1 MITKDNIRLLLPK
14 LGFKNSPNS
23 MYEVLERHYN
33 ETGATISIDFT
44 NEKFIYP
51 SDIQAD
57 RKTSQDFSK
66 PEFFV
71 VFECVCRLLEIGY
84 KPSQIV
90 LEPMTPGG
98 RQDSNFYC
106 DILVRNNDN
115 VPYMLIECKNAGD
128 DYEDEWKRVK
138 KDGGQLFR
146 YYNSY
151 RKAQY
156 LCLYCSDFVDGKLKR
171 DYQLIKMTDNEEQI
185 QDADVLSFA
194 KVSADNGSYEDFF
207 QVWAETYE
215 YDSMT
220 RGAFEDEVPTFG
232 ISNKRLNAKDDL
244 RPVDTEEIKKK
255 YNEFAVILRQHN
267 VGSHENAFDKLVN
280 LFLAKVVDET
290 NNPND
295 LHFYWK
301 GKSYDDDFSLQDRLQ
316 RLYRDGMYKFLREDV
331 TYIEDGEI
339 DKAFRWVQ
347 NDLDAT
353 KRQIKD
359 YFRQLKF
366 FSDNDF
372 SFISVHNKRL
382 FKQNAEIL
390 RKVVKMLQDIRLRV
404 VKEDES
410 QPNDSNQ
417 NQLLGDLFEG
427 FLNKGVKQNEGQFF
441 TPMPIV
447 RFIVSALPLEKIID
461 ESPTAPYAIDY
472 ACGAGHFLTEYDFR
486 IAEFAKKYHP
496 DIPLSDYYAHTI
508 GIEKEYRLSKVT
520 KVSAFMYGHDDTNV
534 IYADALTHIQEVKDG
549 TFSVLVANPPYAVS
563 GFLETLSEKERKS
576 YSLYNKDINLDKN
589 NAIETFFMERSAQLM
604 KAGGVAGIVLPVSVL
619 TKDGIYTR
627 AREIILKNF
636 DIISLTKFDKNTFG
650 KTNTSTITL
659 FLRRKETNTPEAE
672 HYHNRVECWF
682 GNWHEADEIYKDIEL
697 LDAYC
702 KHMEYDMEDYKQ
714 FLNGIIPERLENT
727 EVVQNYR
734 ESFFG
739 NQRNAMK
746 GVCREAKMIRTKFKA
761 KEKTATFKRL
771 SKTERDR
778 IINDAFYSF
787 VKEIEKDKVYYFILA
802 YNASCP
808 VVIVNMPSGTSE
820 GKKFL
825 GYEWSDTKGN
835 EGIKYLHVKKN
846 KQSGEEDEEDG
857 NAEDDDTMQ
866 QIRGINGIVTPLF
879 NPANLSDEQKINSII
894 RKNFL
899 GEDIEIP
906 DGLEDYITLG
916 NLVEM
921 MDFKSTAFKKELKTN
936 VSLKVEVQS
945 HFPIVKLKN
954 YCEKINPSKEEIR
967 DVAKETVVSF
977 VEMASLGFGK
987 IDVKEDK
994 TIAELSSGGYTYF
1007 KENDVLIAKI
1017 SPSMENGKCGLA
1029 TGLTNGLGLGST
1041 EFHVIRGK
1049 SKEQAKFI
1057 LEYLNR
1063 EYVRNIATS
1072 NETGASGHRRVPEY
1086 FYAQMP
1092 IPDVPQNVLESIER
1106 EFAGIDKV
1114 QEENTQTAKNGLD
1127 EMKSIIS
1134 SMIGDKK
1141 KISKVCDINTTTI
1154 NPTDNPN
1161 KEFLYIDIDAVKNG
1175 TGLISWTKKITG
1187 NEAPSRARRYAVAGS
1202 TIIST
1207 VRPNLRGFAFID
1219 KENTDAVYST
1229 GFAILKSKDQSVLA
1243 DKMIYYQFMF
1253 SDFMMRQMVDAMP
1266 QGSYPSINRGDIEN
1280 FEIIASIKNH
1290 DEVLRKLDV
1299 IEETVK
1305 SANEKLLE
1313 IPQLKQAIL
1322 DKYLK

>member
-1 MITKDNIRLLLPK
+1 MITTENLKLLLEK
-14 LGFKNSPNS
+14 LGFKDSSNSL
-23 MYEVLERHYN
+23 YEVLERHYD
-33 ETGATISIDFT
+33 EVGATISVDFA
-44 NEKFIYP
+44 NEKIIYP
-51 SDIQAD
+51 SNIQAD

-71 VFECVCRLLEIGY
+71 VLECVSRLLEIGY
-84 KPSQIV
+84 KPTQIV
-90 LEPMTPGG
+90 LEPKTPGG
-98 RQDSNFYC
+98 RQDSNYYC

-128 DYEDEWKRVK
+128 DYDDEWKKVK
-138 KDGGQLFR
+138 RDGGQLFR

-151 RKAQY
+151 RQAQY

-171 DYQLIKMTDNEEQI
+171 DYQLIKMTDNEEQVLEG
-185 QDADVLSFA
+185 DVQSYA
-194 KVSADNGSYEDFF
+194 KVSAENGSYEEFF

-232 ISNKRLNAKDDL
+232 ISNKRLNAKEDL

-290 NNPND
+290 NNPDD

-301 GKSYDDDFSLQDRLQ
+301 GKSYDDDFSLQDRLE
-316 RLYRDGMYKFLREDV
+316 RLYRDGMYKFLHEDV

-353 KRQIKD
+353 KRKIKE

-372 SFISVHNKRL
+372 SFISVHNERL

-410 QPNDSNQ
+410 HPDDSNQ

-447 RFIVSALPLEKIID
+447 RFIVSALPLEKIIE

-472 ACGAGHFLTEYDFR
+472 ACGAGHFLTEYNFR
-486 IAEFAKKYHP
+486 IAEFAKKYHAN
-496 DIPLSDYYAHTI
+496 IPLSEYYAHTV

-534 IYADALTHIQEVKDG
+534 IYADALTHIKEVKDG
-549 TFSVLVANPPYAVS
+549 TFSVLAANPPYAVS

-619 TKDGIYTR
+619 TKDGIYKH

-636 DIISLTKFDKNTFG
+636 DIISLTTFGKNTFG

-659 FLRRKETNTPEAE
+659 FLRRKETNTSEAE

-682 GNWHEADEIYKDIEL
+682 GNWHEADEVYKDIEL

-702 KHMEYDMEDYKQ
+702 AHMGYDMEDYKK
-714 FLNGIIPERLENT
+714 FLNGCIPDRMKGT
-727 EVVQNYR
+727 EVVQNYID
-734 ESFFG
+734 SFFG
-739 NQRNAMK
+739 NQRDAMK
-746 GVCREAKMIRTKFKA
+746 GVCKEAKQIRKKYKDKA
-761 KEKTATFKRL
+761 NSPTFQRL
-771 SKTERDR
+771 SIDNRAK
-778 IINDAFYSF
+778 ISNDAFYSF

-835 EGIKYLHVKKN
+835 EGIKYLHVKKH

-899 GEDIEIP
+899 GEEIEIP
-906 DGLEDYITLG
+906 DGLEDYVTLG

-921 MDFKSTAFKKELKTN
+921 LDFKSTAFKKELKTN

-967 DVAKETVVSF
+967 EVAKDTVVSF

-994 TIAELSSGGYTYF
+994 TIAELSGGGYTYF

-1017 SPSMENGKCGLA
+1017 SPSMENGKCGMA
-1029 TGLTNGLGLGST
+1029 TGLTNGLGMGST

-1063 EYVRNIATS
+1063 EYIRNIATS

-1092 IPDVPQNVLESIER
+1092 IPDVPQEILETIYKECQTIDEAQKVCEARMYEIMEEMEDLRNKVTGDSKRLKDIMSFATDRITYKDIAPESFISTDNMLQNCEGVRSYNGEPEVQSIIKYRKGDILLSNIRPYLKKLWLADRDGGCNPDVLVMRCNDDKIVDPSFVYYLLRSNNFFDYIMEDVKGLKMPRGKKEHIENYELR
-1106 EFAGIDKV
+1106 LPSLKEQQKLSKAFVDLDMELISLK
-1114 QEENTQTAKNGLD
+1114 EEIQTAPK
-1127 EMKSIIS
+1127 
-1134 SMIGDKK
+1134 
-1141 KISKVCDINTTTI
+1141 
-1154 NPTDNPN
+1154 
-1161 KEFLYIDIDAVKNG
+1161 
-1175 TGLISWTKKITG
+1175 
-1187 NEAPSRARRYAVAGS
+1187 
-1202 TIIST
+1202 
-1207 VRPNLRGFAFID
+1207 
-1219 KENTDAVYST
+1219 
-1229 GFAILKSKDQSVLA
+1229 Q
-1243 DKMIYYQFMF
+1243 
-1253 SDFMMRQMVDAMP
+1253 
-1266 QGSYPSINRGDIEN
+1266 
-1280 FEIIASIKNH
+1280 
-1290 DEVLRKLDV
+1290 
-1299 IEETVK
+1299 
-1305 SANEKLLE
+1305 
-1313 IPQLKQAIL
+1313 KQALL

>member
-1 MITKDNIRLLLPK
+1 MITKDNIRQLLSE

-33 ETGATISIDFT
+33 EAGATVSIDFA
-44 NEKFIYP
+44 NERFIYP

-84 KPSQIV
+84 KPTQIV

-98 RQDSNFYC
+98 REDSNFYC
-106 DILVRNNDN
+106 DILVRDNDN
-115 VPYMLIECKNAGD
+115 IPYLLIECKKAGNSYD
-128 DYEDEWKRVK
+128 DEWKKMKR
-138 KDGGQLFR
+138 DGGQPFR
-146 YYNSY
+146 YYNTY
-151 RKAQY
+151 RQAKY
-156 LCLYCSDFVDGKLKR
+156 LCLYSSDFIDGRLKR
-171 DYQLIKMTDNEEQI
+171 EYQLIKMTDNEEQV
-185 QDADVLSFA
+185 QDASIDSYA
-194 KVSADNGSYEDFF
+194 KVSARNGSFEDYFH
-207 QVWAETYE
+207 VWAETYGF
-215 YDSMT
+215 DSVQ
-220 RGAFEDEVPTFG
+220 RGVFEDSIPPFG
-232 ISNKRLNAKDDL
+232 ISDRKLTAENDLND
-244 RPVDTEEIKKK
+244 VDNEEIKKK
-255 YNEFAVILRQHN
+255 YNEFAVILRRHN

-316 RLYRDGMYKFLREDV
+316 RLYRDGMKKFLHEDV
-331 TYIEDGEI
+331 TYIEEGEI
-339 DKAFRWVQ
+339 NKAFRWVQ

-353 KRQIKD
+353 KRTIKD
-359 YFRQLKF
+359 FFRQLKF
-366 FSDNDF
+366 YSDNDY

-382 FKQNAEIL
+382 FEQNAEIV
-390 RKVVKMLQDIRLRV
+390 REVVEMLQNIRLRTS
-404 VKEDES
+404 EEH
-410 QPNDSNQ
+410 Q

-447 RFIVSALPLEKIID
+447 RFIVSSLPLEQIIKD
-461 ESPTAPYAIDY
+461 SSEAPYAIDY
-472 ACGAGHFLTEYDFR
+472 ACGAGHFLTEYNFR
-486 IAEFAKKYHP
+486 IKDFAEKYHK
-496 DIPLSDYYAHTI
+496 DIPLSEYYERTY

-520 KVSAFMYGHDDTNV
+520 KVSAFMYGHDDTTV
-534 IYADALTHIQEVKDG
+534 IYGDALNHIEKVKDNM
-549 TFSVLVANPPYAVS
+549 FSVLIANPPYAVS
-563 GFLETLSEKERKS
+563 GFLETLPEKERLR
-576 YSLYNKDINLDKN
+576 YTLYNKDINLDKN

-771 SKTERDR
+771 SKAERDR

-857 NAEDDDTMQ
+857 NAEDDDTIQ

-899 GEDIEIP
+899 GEEIEIP
-906 DGLEDYITLG
+906 DGFEDYMTLG

-921 MDFKSTAFKKELKTN
+921 LDFKSTAFKKELKTN

-945 HFPIVKLKN
+945 LFPIVKLKN

-994 TIAELSSGGYTYF
+994 TIAELSGGGYTYF

-1063 EYVRNIATS
+1063 DFIRNIATS

-1092 IPDVPQNVLESIER
+1092 IPDVPQEILETIYEECQTIDEAQKVCEARMYEIMEEMEDLRYNVTGASKRLKDIMSFVTDRISYNDIVPESFISTDNMLQNCEGVR
-1106 EFAGIDKV
+1106 SYNGEPEV
-1114 QEENTQTAKNGLD
+1114 Q
-1127 EMKSIIS
+1127 SIIKYRK
-1134 SMIGDKK
+1134 GDILLSNIRPYLKK
-1141 KISKVCDINTTTI
+1141 MWLADRDGGCNPDVLVLRCNDDKIVDST
-1154 NPTDNPN
+1154 
-1161 KEFLYIDIDAVKNG
+1161 FLYYLLQN
-1175 TGLISWTKKITG
+1175 
-1187 NEAPSRARRYAVAGS
+1187 
-1202 TIIST
+1202 
-1207 VRPNLRGFAFID
+1207 
-1219 KENTDAVYST
+1219 
-1229 GFAILKSKDQSVLA
+1229 
-1243 DKMIYYQFMF
+1243 
-1253 SDFMMRQMVDAMP
+1253 SDFFDYIMEDVKGLKMP
-1266 QGSYPSINRGDIEN
+1266 RGKKEHIEN
-1280 FEIIASIKNH
+1280 YE
-1290 DEVLRKLDV
+1290 LRLPSLEEQQKLSKAFADLDMELFSLKV
-1299 IEETVK
+1299 EKQTVPK
-1305 SANEKLLE
+1305 
-1313 IPQLKQAIL
+1313 QKQAIL

>member
-1 MITKDNIRLLLPK
+1 MQEKNYSNLDWMIHWSLPK
-14 LGFKNSPNS
+14 YAPRN
-23 MYEVLERHYN
+23 V
-33 ETGATISIDFT
+33 
-44 NEKFIYP
+44 
-51 SDIQAD
+51 
-57 RKTSQDFSK
+57 
-66 PEFFV
+66 
-71 VFECVCRLLEIGY
+71 
-84 KPSQIV
+84 QIV
-90 LEPMTPGG
+90 LINKINDAIGNGYKNIILEAGTGTGKSAIAATIASMYDDSYILTMTKQLQEQYLDDFGAILVEIKGRSNYKCNYKGTCDFCIKSEYNLAKCKDCDYLTALNLAKESENVLTNYDYFYYAGVANPSLNSRELLILDEAHNLERKMLALSSNDLNREYIAMKFGIDIFEPVMSRTKSVNYLKKEPDYWMDLCDELVEHCAENIREIEGEHKNDVQVTLDVFESDPD
-98 RQDSNFYC
+98 RFSNFNYVEKQQLEADAKLFNSIKSGLESKEFIIDMPEA
-106 DILVRNNDN
+106 DIIR
-115 VPYMLIECKNAGD
+115 
-128 DYEDEWKRVK
+128 
-138 KDGGQLFR
+138 
-146 YYNSY
+146 
-151 RKAQY
+151 
-156 LCLYCSDFVDGKLKR
+156 
-171 DYQLIKMTDNEEQI
+171 
-185 QDADVLSFA
+185 
-194 KVSADNGSYEDFF
+194 
-207 QVWAETYE
+207 
-215 YDSMT
+215 
-220 RGAFEDEVPTFG
+220 
-232 ISNKRLNAKDDL
+232 SNKMDIS
-244 RPVDTEEIKKK
+244 TEFKP
-255 YNEFAVILRQHN
+255 Y
-267 VGSHENAFDKLVN
+267 S
-280 LFLAKVVDET
+280 VVDET

-353 KRQIKD
+353 KRKIKE

-410 QPNDSNQ
+410 QPDDSNQ

-447 RFIVSALPLEKIID
+447 RFIVSALPLEKIIK
-461 ESPTAPYAIDY
+461 ESPIAPYAIDY

-486 IAEFAKKYHP
+486 IAEFAKKYHA
-496 DIPLSDYYAHTI
+496 DIPLSEYYAHTV

-534 IYADALTHIQEVKDG
+534 IYADALTHIKEVKDG

-627 AREIILKNF
+627 AREVILKNF

-672 HYHNRVECWF
+672 HYYNRVECWF
-682 GNWHEADEIYKDIEL
+682 GNWHEADEVYKDIEL
-697 LDAYC
+697 LNAYC
-702 KHMEYDMEDYKQ
+702 KHMGYDMEDYKQ
-714 FLNGIIPERLENT
+714 FLNGIIPDRLENT
-727 EVVQNYR
+727 EIVQNYHD
-734 ESFFG
+734 SFFG

-746 GVCREAKMIRTKFKA
+746 GVCREAKIIRTKYKA

-771 SKTERDR
+771 PEAERNR
-778 IINDAFYSF
+778 IANDAFYSF

-835 EGIKYLHVKKN
+835 EGIKYMHVKKS
-846 KQSGEEDEEDG
+846 KQHDEDEEEDG

-879 NPANLSDEQKINSII
+879 NPANLCDEQKINSLI

-899 GEDIEIP
+899 GEEIEIP
-906 DGLEDYITLG
+906 NELENDVTLG

-921 MDFKSTAFKKELKTN
+921 LDFKSTAFKKELKTN

-945 HFPIVKLKN
+945 HYPIVKLKD
-954 YCEKINPSKEEIR
+954 YCDKINPSKEEIR
-967 DVAKETVVSF
+967 DVAKDTVVSF

-994 TIAELSSGGYTYF
+994 TIAELSDGGYTYF

-1049 SKEQAKFI
+1049 TKEQAKFI

-1063 EYVRNIATS
+1063 EYIRNIAAS

-1086 FYAQMP
+1086 FYAQLP
-1092 IPDVPQNVLESIER
+1092 IPNIPQN
-1106 EFAGIDKV
+1106 
-1114 QEENTQTAKNGLD
+1114 
-1127 EMKSIIS
+1127 
-1134 SMIGDKK
+1134 
-1141 KISKVCDINTTTI
+1141 
-1154 NPTDNPN
+1154 
-1161 KEFLYIDIDAVKNG
+1161 
-1175 TGLISWTKKITG
+1175 
-1187 NEAPSRARRYAVAGS
+1187 
-1202 TIIST
+1202 
-1207 VRPNLRGFAFID
+1207 
-1219 KENTDAVYST
+1219 
-1229 GFAILKSKDQSVLA
+1229 IL
-1243 DKMIYYQFMF
+1243 
-1253 SDFMMRQMVDAMP
+1253 
-1266 QGSYPSINRGDIEN
+1266 
-1280 FEIIASIKNH
+1280 EIIAEECQTI
-1290 DEVLRKLDV
+1290 DESQKVCETRTHEI
-1299 IEETVK
+1299 IEEMEDLRRNVTGESKRLKDIMSFASDRITYNDIAPDSFITTDNMLQNCEGVRSYNGK
-1305 SANEKLLE
+1305 PEVQSIIKYRKGDILLSN
-1313 IPQLKQAIL
+1313 IRP
-1322 DKYLK
+1322 YLKKMWLADRDGCFGIAL

>member
-1 MITKDNIRLLLPK
+1 MITKDNIRQLLPE

-33 ETGATISIDFT
+33 EAGATVSVDFA
-44 NEKFIYP
+44 NERFIYTP
-51 SDIQAD
+51 EIQAD
-57 RKTSQDFSK
+57 RKTSQNFSK

-71 VFECVCRLLEIGY
+71 VFECVCRLLQIGY

-290 NNPND
+290 NNPSD

-301 GKSYDDDFSLQDRLQ
+301 GKSYDDDFLLQDRLQ
-316 RLYRDGMYKFLREDV
+316 RLYRDGMYKFLHEDV
-331 TYIEDGEI
+331 TYIEEGEI
-339 DKAFRWVQ
+339 DKAFRWVL

-410 QPNDSNQ
+410 QPDDSNQ

-447 RFIVSALPLEKIID
+447 RFIVSALPLEKIIK

-496 DIPLSDYYAHTI
+496 DIPLSEYYAHTI

-534 IYADALTHIQEVKDG
+534 IYADALTHIDEVKNG

-563 GFLETLSEKERKS
+563 GFLETLTEKERKC

-589 NAIETFFMERSAQLM
+589 NAIETFFIERSAQLM
-604 KAGGVAGIVLPVSVL
+604 KTGGVAGIVLPVSVL
-619 TKDGIYTR
+619 NKDGIYTH
-627 AREIILKNF
+627 AREIILQNF
-636 DIISLTKFDKNTFG
+636 DIISLAMFGSGTFG
-650 KTNTSTITL
+650 KTGTSTVVM
-659 FLRRKETNTPEAE
+659 FLRRKETNTPAAE
-672 HYHNRVECWF
+672 HYRSRVESWF
-682 GNWHEADEIYKDIEL
+682 NSQHGADEIYKDTEL
-697 LDAYC
+697 INAYC
-702 KHMEYDMEDYKQ
+702 AHMQYDMEDYRL
-714 FLNGIIPERLENT
+714 FLNGVLTERLKQT
-727 EVVQNYR
+727 EIFQNYK

-739 NQRNAMK
+739 NQRTAMK
-746 GVCREAKMIRTKFKA
+746 GVVDDAKRIRSKYRQK
-761 KEKTATFKRL
+761 KDSHSYKRL
-771 SKTERDR
+771 SEEERNRLD
-778 IINDAFYSF
+778 NDTFYAFA
-787 VKEIEKDKVYYFILA
+787 KAIEKDKVYYFII
-802 YNASCP
+802 ASKANRP
-808 VVIVNMPSGTSE
+808 VVLMKMPSGKENESATKE
-820 GKKFL
+820 GQKFL
-825 GYEWSDTKGN
+825 GYKWSDTKGN
-835 EGIKYLHVKKN
+835 EGIKYLHIKKSQVN
-846 KQSGEEDEEDG
+846 KKENQEDG
-857 NAEDDDTMQ
+857 NAEDDDTML

-879 NPANLSDEQKINSII
+879 NPANLYDDNKINSLI

-899 GEDIEIP
+899 GEDVDIP
-906 DGLEDYITLG
+906 EELSPNVNYA
-916 NLVEM
+916 NLIDL
-921 MDFKSTAFKKELKTN
+921 MDFKSTAFNKVLKSKSEEHKFDSKYPLEKLKSICESIIAGGDKPANMTISMTESNRVPVYANGIERDGLLGYTNEARITKPSVSISARGTLGYCVYHETPFFPIVRLIVAIPSQIVIPQYLKLVLDRVEFVNEGSNIPQLSVPKVGEYKIPVPSLSVQQEIVNECVIIDEKTKEKEKRVNEIVEEMKDIRNNITGETKRLKN
-936 VSLKVEVQS
+936 VMSFTTDRIAYNDIVPESFISTDNMLQNCEGVRSYNGEPEVQS
-945 HFPIVKLKN
+945 IIKYRKGDILLSNIRPYLKKMWLADRDGGCNPDVLVLRCNDDKIVDSTFLYYLLRNSDFFDYIMEDVKGLKMPRGKKEHIENYELRLPSLEEQQKLSKAFADLDM
-954 YCEKINPSKEEIR
+954 ELISLKEE
-967 DVAKETVVSF
+967 KQTVP
-977 VEMASLGFGK
+977 K
-987 IDVKEDK
+987 
-994 TIAELSSGGYTYF
+994 
-1007 KENDVLIAKI
+1007 
-1017 SPSMENGKCGLA
+1017 
-1029 TGLTNGLGLGST
+1029 
-1041 EFHVIRGK
+1041 
-1049 SKEQAKFI
+1049 Q
-1057 LEYLNR
+1057 
-1063 EYVRNIATS
+1063 
-1072 NETGASGHRRVPEY
+1072 
-1086 FYAQMP
+1086 
-1092 IPDVPQNVLESIER
+1092 
-1106 EFAGIDKV
+1106 
-1114 QEENTQTAKNGLD
+1114 
-1127 EMKSIIS
+1127 
-1134 SMIGDKK
+1134 
-1141 KISKVCDINTTTI
+1141 
-1154 NPTDNPN
+1154 
-1161 KEFLYIDIDAVKNG
+1161 
-1175 TGLISWTKKITG
+1175 
-1187 NEAPSRARRYAVAGS
+1187 
-1202 TIIST
+1202 
-1207 VRPNLRGFAFID
+1207 
-1219 KENTDAVYST
+1219 
-1229 GFAILKSKDQSVLA
+1229 
-1243 DKMIYYQFMF
+1243 
-1253 SDFMMRQMVDAMP
+1253 
-1266 QGSYPSINRGDIEN
+1266 
-1280 FEIIASIKNH
+1280 
-1290 DEVLRKLDV
+1290 
-1299 IEETVK
+1299 
-1305 SANEKLLE
+1305 
-1313 IPQLKQAIL
+1313 KQAIL

>member
-1 MITKDNIRLLLPK
+1 MITKDNIRQLLSE

-33 ETGATISIDFT
+33 EAGATVSIDFA
-44 NEKFIYP
+44 NERFIYP

-84 KPSQIV
+84 KPTQIV

-98 RQDSNFYC
+98 REDSNFYC
-106 DILVRNNDN
+106 DILVRDNDN
-115 VPYMLIECKNAGD
+115 IPYLLIECKKAGNSYD
-128 DYEDEWKRVK
+128 DEWKKMKR
-138 KDGGQLFR
+138 DGGQPFR
-146 YYNSY
+146 YYNTY
-151 RKAQY
+151 RQAKY
-156 LCLYCSDFVDGKLKR
+156 LCLYSSDFIDGRLKR
-171 DYQLIKMTDNEEQI
+171 EYQLIKMTDNEEQV
-185 QDADVLSFA
+185 QDASIDSYA
-194 KVSADNGSYEDFF
+194 KVSARNGSFEDYFH
-207 QVWAETYE
+207 VWAETYGF
-215 YDSMT
+215 DSVQ
-220 RGAFEDEVPTFG
+220 RGVFEDSIPPFG
-232 ISNKRLNAKDDL
+232 ISDRKLTAENDLND
-244 RPVDTEEIKKK
+244 VDNEEIKKK
-255 YNEFAVILRQHN
+255 YNEFAVILRRHN

-316 RLYRDGMYKFLREDV
+316 RLYRDGMKKFLHEDV
-331 TYIEDGEI
+331 TYIEEGEI
-339 DKAFRWVQ
+339 NKAFRWVQ

-353 KRQIKD
+353 KRTIKD
-359 YFRQLKF
+359 FFRQLKF
-366 FSDNDF
+366 YSDNDY

-382 FKQNAEIL
+382 FEQNAEIV
-390 RKVVKMLQDIRLRV
+390 REVVEMLQNIRLRTS
-404 VKEDES
+404 EEH
-410 QPNDSNQ
+410 Q

-447 RFIVSALPLEKIID
+447 RFIVSSLPLEQIIKD
-461 ESPTAPYAIDY
+461 SSEAPYAIDY
-472 ACGAGHFLTEYDFR
+472 ACGAGHFLTEYNFR
-486 IAEFAKKYHP
+486 IKDFAEKYHK
-496 DIPLSDYYAHTI
+496 DIPLSEYYERTY

-520 KVSAFMYGHDDTNV
+520 KVSAFMYGHDDTTV
-534 IYADALTHIQEVKDG
+534 IYGDALNHIEKVKDNM
-549 TFSVLVANPPYAVS
+549 FSVLIANPPYAVS
-563 GFLETLSEKERKS
+563 GFLETLPEKERLR
-576 YSLYNKDINLDKN
+576 YTLYNKDINLDKN

-771 SKTERDR
+771 SKAERDR

-857 NAEDDDTMQ
+857 NAEDDDTIQ

-899 GEDIEIP
+899 GEEIEIP
-906 DGLEDYITLG
+906 DGFEDYMTLG

-921 MDFKSTAFKKELKTN
+921 LDFKSTAFKKELKTN

-954 YCEKINPSKEEIR
+954 YCETINPSKEEIR

-994 TIAELSSGGYTYF
+994 TIAELSGGGYTYF

-1063 EYVRNIATS
+1063 DFIRNIATS

-1092 IPDVPQNVLESIER
+1092 IPDVPQEILETIYEECQTIDEAQKVCEARMYEIMEEMEDLRYNVTGASKRLKDIMSFVTDRISYNDIVPESFISTDNMLQNCEGVR
-1106 EFAGIDKV
+1106 SYNGEPEV
-1114 QEENTQTAKNGLD
+1114 Q
-1127 EMKSIIS
+1127 SIIKYRK
-1134 SMIGDKK
+1134 GDILLSNIRPYLKK
-1141 KISKVCDINTTTI
+1141 MWLADRDGGCNPDVLVLRCNDDKIVDST
-1154 NPTDNPN
+1154 
-1161 KEFLYIDIDAVKNG
+1161 FLYY
-1175 TGLISWTKKITG
+1175 L
-1187 NEAPSRARRYAVAGS
+1187 
-1202 TIIST
+1202 
-1207 VRPNLRGFAFID
+1207 LR
-1219 KENTDAVYST
+1219 N
-1229 GFAILKSKDQSVLA
+1229 
-1243 DKMIYYQFMF
+1243 
-1253 SDFMMRQMVDAMP
+1253 SDFFDYIMEDVKGLKMP
-1266 QGSYPSINRGDIEN
+1266 RGKKEHIEN
-1280 FEIIASIKNH
+1280 YE
-1290 DEVLRKLDV
+1290 LRLPSLEEQQKLSKAFADLDMELFSLKV
-1299 IEETVK
+1299 EKQTVPK
-1305 SANEKLLE
+1305 
-1313 IPQLKQAIL
+1313 QKQAIL

>member
-1 MITKDNIRLLLPK
+1 MITKDNIRQLLSE

-23 MYEVLERHYN
+23 MYEVLEHHYN
-33 ETGATISIDFT
+33 EAGATVSVDFA

-115 VPYMLIECKNAGD
+115 VPYMLIECKNAGG
-128 DYEDEWKRVK
+128 DYDDEWKRVK

-151 RKAQY
+151 RQAQY

-194 KVSADNGSYEDFF
+194 KVSADNRSYEDFF
-207 QVWAETYE
+207 HVWAETYE

-301 GKSYDDDFSLQDRLQ
+301 GKSYDDDFLLQDRLQ
-316 RLYRDGMYKFLREDV
+316 RLYRDGMYKFLHEDV
-331 TYIEDGEI
+331 TYIEEGEI
-339 DKAFRWVQ
+339 DKAFRWVL

-410 QPNDSNQ
+410 QPDDSNQ

-447 RFIVSALPLEKIID
+447 RFIVSALPLEKIIK

-486 IAEFAKKYHP
+486 IAEFVKKYHP
-496 DIPLSDYYAHTI
+496 DIPLSEYYAHTI

-520 KVSAFMYGHDDTNV
+520 KVSAFMYGHDETNV
-534 IYADALTHIQEVKDG
+534 IYADALTHIDEVKNG

-563 GFLETLSEKERKS
+563 GFLETLTKKERKC
-576 YSLYNKDINLDKN
+576 YSLFNKDINLGKN
-589 NAIETFFMERSAQLM
+589 NAIETFFIERSAQLM
-604 KAGGVAGIVLPVSVL
+604 KTGGVAGIVLPVSVL
-619 TKDGIYTR
+619 NKDGIYTR
-627 AREIILKNF
+627 AREIILQNY
-636 DIISLTKFDKNTFG
+636 DIISLAMFGSGTFG
-650 KTNTSTITL
+650 KTGTSTVVM
-659 FLRRKETNTPEAE
+659 FLRRKETNTPAAE
-672 HYHNRVECWF
+672 HYRSRVESWF
-682 GNWHEADEIYKDIEL
+682 NSQHGADDIYKDTGLIN
-697 LDAYC
+697 AYC
-702 KHMEYDMEDYKQ
+702 AHMQYDMEDYRL
-714 FLNGIIPERLENT
+714 FLNGVLTERLRQT
-727 EVVQNYR
+727 EIFQNYK

-739 NQRNAMK
+739 NQRTAMK
-746 GVCREAKMIRTKFKA
+746 GVVDDAKRIRSKYRQK
-761 KEKTATFKRL
+761 KDSPSYKRL
-771 SKTERDR
+771 SEEERNRLD
-778 IINDAFYSF
+778 DDTFYAFA
-787 VKEIEKDKVYYFILA
+787 KAIEKDKVYYFIIA
-802 YNASCP
+802 FKATRP
-808 VVIVNMPSGTSE
+808 VVLMKMPSGKENESATKE
-820 GKKFL
+820 GQKFL
-825 GYEWSDTKGN
+825 GYKWSDTKGN
-835 EGIKYLHVKKN
+835 EGIKYLHIKKSQVN
-846 KQSGEEDEEDG
+846 KKEDQEDG
-857 NAEDDDTMQ
+857 NAEDDDTML

-879 NPANLSDEQKINSII
+879 NPANLYDDNKINSLI

-899 GEDIEIP
+899 GEDVDIP
-906 DGLEDYITLG
+906 EELSPNVNYA
-916 NLVEM
+916 NLIDL
-921 MDFKSTAFKKELKTN
+921 MDFKSTAFNKVLKSKSEEHKFDSKYPLEKLKSICESIIAGGDKPANMTISMTESNRVPVYANGIERDGLLGYTN
-936 VSLKVEVQS
+936 EARITKPSVSISARGTLGYCVYHETPF
-945 HFPIVKLKN
+945 FPIVRLIVATPTKDVLPKYLKN
-954 YCEKINPSKEEIR
+954 ILDC
-967 DVAKETVVSF
+967 V
-977 VEMASLGFGK
+977 
-987 IDVKEDK
+987 
-994 TIAELSSGGYTYF
+994 
-1007 KENDVLIAKI
+1007 
-1017 SPSMENGKCGLA
+1017 
-1029 TGLTNGLGLGST
+1029 
-1041 EFHVIRGK
+1041 
-1049 SKEQAKFI
+1049 KFI
-1057 LEYLNR
+1057 NEGANIPQLSVPKIGEYK
-1063 EYVRNIATS
+1063 I
-1072 NETGASGHRRVPEY
+1072 
-1086 FYAQMP
+1086 P
-1092 IPDVPQNVLESIER
+1092 IPPIPIQQEIVDE
-1106 EFAGIDKV
+1106 IDKIEKTEKV
-1114 QEENTQTAKNGLD
+1114 ELQIVDHGLS
-1127 EMKSIIS
+1127 EMKNIIS
-1134 SMIGDKK
+1134 SLTGERR
-1141 KISKVCDINTTTI
+1141 KISKICDINTITI
-1154 NPTDNPN
+1154 TPADNPN
-1161 KEFLYIDIDAVKNG
+1161 KEYIYVDIDAVQNG
-1175 TGLISWTKKITG
+1175 TGLISWTKKVVG
-1187 NEAPSRARRYAVAGS
+1187 NDAPSRARRYAVAGS
-1202 TIIST
+1202 TLIST
-1207 VRPNLRGFAFID
+1207 VRPNLRGFAFVD
-1219 KENTDAVYST
+1219 EERFDAVYST
-1229 GFAILKSKDQSVLA
+1229 GFAILKSRDQSVLA

-1253 SDFMMRQMVDAMP
+1253 SDLMMQQMIDAMP

-1280 FEIIASIKNH
+1280 FEIIVSIKNQ

-1299 IEETVK
+1299 IEEKVK

>member
-1 MITKDNIRLLLPK
+1 MITKDNIRQLLPE

-33 ETGATISIDFT
+33 EAGATVSVDFA
-44 NEKFIYP
+44 NERFIYTP
-51 SDIQAD
+51 EIQAD
-57 RKTSQDFSK
+57 RKTSQNFSK

-71 VFECVCRLLEIGY
+71 VFECVCRLLQIGY

-138 KDGGQLFR
+138 RDGGQLFR

-151 RKAQY
+151 RQAQY

-194 KVSADNGSYEDFF
+194 KVSADNRSYEDFF
-207 QVWAETYE
+207 HVWAETYE

-301 GKSYDDDFSLQDRLQ
+301 GKSYDDDFLLQDRLQ

-331 TYIEDGEI
+331 TYIEEGEI
-339 DKAFRWVQ
+339 DKAFRWVL

-353 KRQIKD
+353 KRQIKE

-404 VKEDES
+404 NKDDEN
-410 QPNDSNQ
+410 QPGDSNQ

-447 RFIVSALPLEKIID
+447 RFIVSALPLEKIIE

-496 DIPLSDYYAHTI
+496 DIPLSEYYAHTI

-534 IYADALTHIQEVKDG
+534 IYADALTHIDGVKDG

-563 GFLETLSEKERKS
+563 GFLETLKEKERKS

-604 KAGGVAGIVLPVSVL
+604 KSGGVAGIVLPVSVL
-619 TKDGIYTR
+619 NKDGIYTH
-627 AREIILKNF
+627 AREIILQNF
-636 DIISLTKFDKNTFG
+636 DIIALAMFGSGTFG
-650 KTNTSTITL
+650 KTGTNTVVM
-659 FLRRKETNTPEAE
+659 FLRRKETNTPESS
-672 HYHNRVECWF
+672 HYRSRVESWF
-682 GNWHEADEIYKDIEL
+682 NAQHRADEIYKDVDL

-702 KHMEYDMEDYKQ
+702 AHMQYDIESYQ
-714 FLNGIIPERLENT
+714 LFLNGKLT
-727 EVVQNYR
+727 EKLKQSEIFQNYT

-746 GVCREAKMIRTKFKA
+746 GVINEAKRIRSRFRQKA
-761 KEKTATFKRL
+761 DSPSYKRL
-771 SKTERDR
+771 SEEDR
-778 IINDAFYSF
+778 NRLADEAFYAF
-787 VKEIEKDKVYYFILA
+787 AKAIEKDKVFYFIIA
-802 YNASCP
+802 YKTSYR
-808 VVIVNMPSGTSE
+808 VLLMKMPTGKENESATKE
-820 GKKFL
+820 GQKFL
-825 GYEWSDTKGN
+825 GYKWSDTKGN
-835 EGIKYLHVKKN
+835 EGIKYLHIKKSKAN
-846 KQSGEEDEEDG
+846 KKDDQEDG
-857 NAEDDDTMQ
+857 NAEDDDTML

-879 NPANLSDEQKINSII
+879 NPANLCDDNKINSLI

-899 GEDIEIP
+899 GEDADVPEELSP
-906 DGLEDYITLG
+906 YVDYA
-916 NLVEM
+916 NLIDL
-921 MDFKSTAFKKELKTN
+921 MDFKSTAFNKVLKSKGEEYKFDSKYPLEKLKSICESIIAGGDKPTNMTDSMTETNRIPVYANGTEKNGLLGYTNEARITKPSVSISARGTLGYCVYHETPFFPIVRLIVAIPSQIVIPQYLKLVLDCVEFVNEGSNIPQLSVPKVGEYKIPLPPLSVQQEIVNECVIVDEKAKEKDKRMNEIVEEMKDIRNNITGETKRLKNIISFTTDRIAYN
-936 VSLKVEVQS
+936 EIIPESFITTDNMLQNYEGIRSYNGEPEVQS
-945 HFPIVKLKN
+945 VIKYREGDILLSNIRPYLKKMWLADRDGGCNPDVLVLRCNDDKIVDSTFLYYLLRNSDFFDYIMEDVKGLKMPRGKKEHIENYELRLPSLEEQQKLSKAFADLDM
-954 YCEKINPSKEEIR
+954 ELISLKEE
-967 DVAKETVVSF
+967 KQTVP
-977 VEMASLGFGK
+977 K
-987 IDVKEDK
+987 
-994 TIAELSSGGYTYF
+994 
-1007 KENDVLIAKI
+1007 
-1017 SPSMENGKCGLA
+1017 
-1029 TGLTNGLGLGST
+1029 
-1041 EFHVIRGK
+1041 
-1049 SKEQAKFI
+1049 Q
-1057 LEYLNR
+1057 
-1063 EYVRNIATS
+1063 
-1072 NETGASGHRRVPEY
+1072 
-1086 FYAQMP
+1086 
-1092 IPDVPQNVLESIER
+1092 
-1106 EFAGIDKV
+1106 
-1114 QEENTQTAKNGLD
+1114 
-1127 EMKSIIS
+1127 
-1134 SMIGDKK
+1134 
-1141 KISKVCDINTTTI
+1141 
-1154 NPTDNPN
+1154 
-1161 KEFLYIDIDAVKNG
+1161 
-1175 TGLISWTKKITG
+1175 
-1187 NEAPSRARRYAVAGS
+1187 
-1202 TIIST
+1202 
-1207 VRPNLRGFAFID
+1207 
-1219 KENTDAVYST
+1219 
-1229 GFAILKSKDQSVLA
+1229 
-1243 DKMIYYQFMF
+1243 
-1253 SDFMMRQMVDAMP
+1253 
-1266 QGSYPSINRGDIEN
+1266 
-1280 FEIIASIKNH
+1280 
-1290 DEVLRKLDV
+1290 
-1299 IEETVK
+1299 
-1305 SANEKLLE
+1305 
-1313 IPQLKQAIL
+1313 KQAIL

>member
-1 MITKDNIRLLLPK
+1 MITKDNLRQLLTE

-33 ETGATISIDFT
+33 EAGATVSVDFA
-44 NEKFIYP
+44 NERFIYTP
-51 SDIQAD
+51 EIQAD
-57 RKTSQDFSK
+57 RKTSQNFSK

-71 VFECVCRLLEIGY
+71 VFECVCRLLQIGY

-128 DYEDEWKRVK
+128 DYEDEWKKVK
-138 KDGGQLFR
+138 RDGGQLFR

-151 RKAQY
+151 RQAQY

-171 DYQLIKMTDNEEQI
+171 DYQLIKITDNEEQI
-185 QDADVLSFA
+185 QDTDVQSYA
-194 KVSADNGSYEDFF
+194 KVSAENSSYEAFF
-207 QVWAETYE
+207 HVWAETYE

-232 ISNKRLNAKDDL
+232 ISNKKLNAKEDL

-353 KRQIKD
+353 KRKIKE

-410 QPNDSNQ
+410 QPDDSNQ

-447 RFIVSALPLEKIID
+447 RFIVSALPLEKIIK
-461 ESPTAPYAIDY
+461 ESPYAPYAIDY

-486 IAEFAKKYHP
+486 IAEFAKKYHT
-496 DIPLSDYYAHTI
+496 DIPLSEYYAHTV

-534 IYADALTHIQEVKDG
+534 IYADALTHIKEVKDG

-672 HYHNRVECWF
+672 HYYNRIECWF
-682 GNWHEADEIYKDIEL
+682 GNWHEADEVYKDIEL
-697 LDAYC
+697 LNAYC
-702 KHMEYDMEDYKQ
+702 KHMGYDMEDYKQ
-714 FLNGIIPERLENT
+714 FLNGIIPDGLENT
-727 EVVQNYR
+727 EIVQNYHD
-734 ESFFG
+734 SFFG

-746 GVCREAKMIRTKFKA
+746 GVCKEAKLIRTKYKA

-771 SKTERDR
+771 SEAERNR
-778 IINDAFYSF
+778 IANNAFYSF

-808 VVIVNMPSGTSE
+808 VVLVNMPSGTSE

-825 GYEWSDTKGN
+825 GYEWSDTKGS
-835 EGIKYLHVKKN
+835 EGIKYLHIN
-846 KQSGEEDEEDG
+846 KSEQTVEDDEEDG

-879 NPANLSDEQKINSII
+879 NPTNLSDEQKINSLI

-906 DGLEDYITLG
+906 DGLENYVTLG

-921 MDFKSTAFKKELKTN
+921 LDFKYTAFKKELKTN

-945 HFPIVKLKN
+945 HYPIVKLKD
-954 YCEKINPSKEEIR
+954 YCDKINPSKEEIR
-967 DVAKETVVSF
+967 DVAKDTVVSF
-977 VEMASLGFGK
+977 VKMASLGFGK
-987 IDVKEDK
+987 VNVKEDK
-994 TIAELSSGGYTYF
+994 TIAELSDGGYTYF

-1049 SKEQAKFI
+1049 TKEQAKFI

-1063 EYVRNIATS
+1063 EYIRNIATS
-1072 NETGASGHRRVPEY
+1072 NETGASGHRRVPEF

-1092 IPDVPQNVLESIER
+1092 IPNIPQNVLEIIAE
-1106 EFAGIDKV
+1106 ECQTIDES
-1114 QEENTQTAKNGLD
+1114 Q
-1127 EMKSIIS
+1127 
-1134 SMIGDKK
+1134 
-1141 KISKVCDINTTTI
+1141 KVCEARIHEIIEEMETLRRNVTGESKRLKDIMSFASDRITYYDIAPDSFIT
-1154 NPTDNPN
+1154 TDNMLQNCEGIRPYDGEPEAQSVIKYCKGDILLSN
-1161 KEFLYIDIDAVKNG
+1161 IRPYLKKLWLADRDGGCNPDVLVLRCNDDKIVESTFLYY
-1175 TGLISWTKKITG
+1175 L
-1187 NEAPSRARRYAVAGS
+1187 
-1202 TIIST
+1202 
-1207 VRPNLRGFAFID
+1207 LR
-1219 KENTDAVYST
+1219 N
-1229 GFAILKSKDQSVLA
+1229 
-1243 DKMIYYQFMF
+1243 
-1253 SDFMMRQMVDAMP
+1253 SDFFDYIMEDVKGLKMPRGKKEHIEKFELRLPNIEEQRELVKAFVDLDTELAAIKSELQDMP
-1266 QGSYPSINRGDIEN
+1266 QR
-1280 FEIIASIKNH
+1280 
-1290 DEVLRKLDV
+1290 
-1299 IEETVK
+1299 
-1305 SANEKLLE
+1305 
-1313 IPQLKQAIL
+1313 KQAIL
-1322 DKYLK
+1322 DKHLK

>member
-1 MITKDNIRLLLPK
+1 MITKDNIRQLLPE

-33 ETGATISIDFT
+33 EAGATVSVDFA
-44 NEKFIYP
+44 NERFIYTP
-51 SDIQAD
+51 EIQAD
-57 RKTSQDFSK
+57 RKTSQNFSK

-71 VFECVCRLLEIGY
+71 VFECVCRLLQIGY

-138 KDGGQLFR
+138 RDGGQLFR

-151 RKAQY
+151 RQAQY

-194 KVSADNGSYEDFF
+194 KVSADNRSYEDFF
-207 QVWAETYE
+207 HVWAETYE

-301 GKSYDDDFSLQDRLQ
+301 GKSYDDDFLLQDRLQ

-331 TYIEDGEI
+331 TYIEEGEI
-339 DKAFRWVQ
+339 DKAFRWVL

-353 KRQIKD
+353 KRQIKE

-404 VKEDES
+404 NKDDEN
-410 QPNDSNQ
+410 QPGDSNQ

-447 RFIVSALPLEKIID
+447 RFIVSALPLEKIIE

-496 DIPLSDYYAHTI
+496 DIPLSEYYAHTI

-534 IYADALTHIQEVKDG
+534 IYADALTHIDGVKDG

-563 GFLETLSEKERKS
+563 GFLETLKEKERKS

-604 KAGGVAGIVLPVSVL
+604 KSGGVAGIVLPVSVL
-619 TKDGIYTR
+619 NKDGIYTH
-627 AREIILKNF
+627 AREIILQNF
-636 DIISLTKFDKNTFG
+636 DIIALAMFGSGTFG
-650 KTNTSTITL
+650 KTGTNTVVM
-659 FLRRKETNTPEAE
+659 FLRRKETNTPESS
-672 HYHNRVECWF
+672 HYRSRVESWF
-682 GNWHEADEIYKDIEL
+682 NAQHRADEIYKDVDL

-702 KHMEYDMEDYKQ
+702 AHMQYDIESYQ
-714 FLNGIIPERLENT
+714 LFLNGKLT
-727 EVVQNYR
+727 EKLKQSEIFQNYT

-746 GVCREAKMIRTKFKA
+746 GVINEAKRIRSRFRQKA
-761 KEKTATFKRL
+761 DSPSYKRL
-771 SKTERDR
+771 SEEDR
-778 IINDAFYSF
+778 NRLADEAFYAF
-787 VKEIEKDKVYYFILA
+787 AKAIEKDKVFYFIIA
-802 YNASCP
+802 YKTSYR
-808 VVIVNMPSGTSE
+808 VLLMKMPTGKENESATKE
-820 GKKFL
+820 GQKFL
-825 GYEWSDTKGN
+825 GYKWSDTKGN
-835 EGIKYLHVKKN
+835 EGIKYLHIKKSKAN
-846 KQSGEEDEEDG
+846 KKDDQEDG
-857 NAEDDDTMQ
+857 NAEDDDTML

-879 NPANLSDEQKINSII
+879 NPANLCDDNKINSLI

-899 GEDIEIP
+899 GEDADVPEELSP
-906 DGLEDYITLG
+906 YVDYA
-916 NLVEM
+916 NLIDL
-921 MDFKSTAFKKELKTN
+921 MDFKSTAFNKVLKSKGEEYKFDSKYPLEKLKSICESIIAGGDKPTN
-936 VSLKVEVQS
+936 MTDSMTETNRIPVYANGTEKNGLLGYTNEARITKPSVSISARGTLGYCVYHETPF
-945 HFPIVKLKN
+945 FPIVRL
-954 YCEKINPSKEEIR
+954 IVAIPSQIVMFLVNPMTI
-967 DVAKETVVSF
+967 TQ
-977 VEMASLGFGK
+977 SLFQM
-987 IDVKEDK
+987 
-994 TIAELSSGGYTYF
+994 
-1007 KENDVLIAKI
+1007 LIY
-1017 SPSMENGKCGLA
+1017 
-1029 TGLTNGLGLGST
+1029 LTN
-1041 EFHVIRGK
+1041 
-1049 SKEQAKFI
+1049 
-1057 LEYLNR
+1057 
-1063 EYVRNIATS
+1063 
-1072 NETGASGHRRVPEY
+1072 
-1086 FYAQMP
+1086 
-1092 IPDVPQNVLESIER
+1092 
-1106 EFAGIDKV
+1106 
-1114 QEENTQTAKNGLD
+1114 
-1127 EMKSIIS
+1127 
-1134 SMIGDKK
+1134 
-1141 KISKVCDINTTTI
+1141 
-1154 NPTDNPN
+1154 
-1161 KEFLYIDIDAVKNG
+1161 
-1175 TGLISWTKKITG
+1175 
-1187 NEAPSRARRYAVAGS
+1187 
-1202 TIIST
+1202 
-1207 VRPNLRGFAFID
+1207 
-1219 KENTDAVYST
+1219 
-1229 GFAILKSKDQSVLA
+1229 
-1243 DKMIYYQFMF
+1243 
-1253 SDFMMRQMVDAMP
+1253 
-1266 QGSYPSINRGDIEN
+1266 
-1280 FEIIASIKNH
+1280 
-1290 DEVLRKLDV
+1290 
-1299 IEETVK
+1299 
-1305 SANEKLLE
+1305 
-1313 IPQLKQAIL
+1313 
-1322 DKYLK
+1322 

>member
-1 MITKDNIRLLLPK
+1 MITKDNLKQLLEK
-14 LGFKNSPNS
+14 IGFKNSSNS
-23 MYEVLERHYN
+23 LYEVLERHYD
-33 ETGATISIDFT
+33 EADATISVDFA
-44 NEKFIYP
+44 NEIIKYP
-51 SDIQAD
+51 PDIQAD
-57 RKTSQDFSK
+57 RKTSQNFSR

-71 VFECVCRLLEIGY
+71 VLECVCRLLQIGY
-84 KPSQIV
+84 KPTQIV
-90 LEPMTPGG
+90 LEPKTPGG

-128 DYEDEWKRVK
+128 DYDDEWKKVK
-138 KDGGQLFR
+138 RDGGQIFR

-151 RKAQY
+151 RQAQY
-156 LCLYCSDFVDGKLKR
+156 LCLYSSDFVDGKPKR

-185 QDADVLSFA
+185 QDADIRSFK
-194 KVSADNGSYEDFF
+194 KVSAENGSYEDFF
-207 QVWAETYE
+207 NVWAETYE

-232 ISNKRLNAKDDL
+232 ISNKRLNSRDDL
-244 RPVDTEEIKKK
+244 RDVDNEEIKKK
-255 YNEFAVILRQHN
+255 YNDFAVILRQHN

-290 NNPND
+290 NNPDD

-353 KRQIKD
+353 KRKIKD

-382 FKQNAEIL
+382 FDQNAIIL
-390 RKVVKMLQDIRLRV
+390 RKVVKMLQNIRLRTN
-404 VKEDES
+404 EE
-410 QPNDSNQ
+410 NQ

-447 RFIVSALPLEKIID
+447 RFIVSALPLEQIIKD
-461 ESPTAPYAIDY
+461 NPDAPYAIDY

-486 IAEFAKKYHP
+486 IKEFAEKYHS
-496 DIPLSDYYAHTI
+496 DIPLSDYYAHTV

-534 IYADALTHIQEVKDG
+534 IYADALTHIDDVKDG

-563 GFLETLSEKERKS
+563 GFLETLTEKERKC

-619 TKDGIYTR
+619 SKDGIYTH
-627 AREIILKNF
+627 AREVILQNF
-636 DIISLTKFDKNTFG
+636 DIVSLTKFDKNTFG
-650 KTNTSTITL
+650 KTNTSTVTM

-672 HYHNRVECWF
+672 HFRSRVECWF
-682 GNWHEADEIYKDIEL
+682 NAQHEADEVYKDADI

-702 KHMEYDMEDYKQ
+702 SHMEYGIEDYRQ
-714 FLNGIIPERLENT
+714 FLNGSIPDRLRHT
-727 EVVQNYR
+727 EVFQNYQ
-734 ESFFG
+734 ESFNG

-746 GVCREAKMIRTKFKA
+746 GVCKEAKTIRTKYKA

-771 SKTERDR
+771 PEAERNR
-778 IINDAFYSF
+778 ISNDAFYTF
-787 VKEIEKDKVYYFILA
+787 VKAIEKDKVYYFILA
-802 YNASCP
+802 YNAPCP
-808 VVIVNMPSGTSE
+808 VVLVNMPSGTND

-835 EGIKYLHVKKN
+835 EGIKYLHVKKT
-846 KQSGEEDEEDG
+846 KQTNEEDEEDG

-866 QIRGINGIVTPLF
+866 QIRGINGIITPMF
-879 NPANLSDEQKINSII
+879 NPSNLNDEQKINTII

-899 GEDIEIP
+899 GEEVEIP
-906 DGLEDYITLG
+906 DELGEIVTLG
-916 NLVEM
+916 NLIEM
-921 MDFKSTAFKKELKTN
+921 MDFNSTAFKKELKTN
-936 VSLKVEVQS
+936 VSQKVEVQS
-945 HFPIVKLKN
+945 HYPIVKLKD
-954 YCEKINPSKEEIR
+954 YCEKINPSKEELH
-967 DVAKETVVSF
+967 DVDKETLISF

-987 IDVKEDK
+987 INIKEDK
-994 TIAELSSGGYTYF
+994 TIAELSDGGYTYF
-1007 KENDVLIAKI
+1007 RENDVLIAKI

-1029 TGLTNGLGLGST
+1029 TDLTNGLGLGST

-1049 SKEQAKFI
+1049 SKAQAKFI

-1063 EYVRNIATS
+1063 EYIRKIAAS
-1072 NETGASGHRRVPEY
+1072 NQTGASGHRRVPEY
-1086 FYAQMP
+1086 FYAQIP
-1092 IPDVPQNVLESIER
+1092 IPNVPQNVLEKIEEECIAIDELQEKNNRRIDEIMEEMERIRSKATGEIKRLKEISSFVSNRIAYNGIDVESYISTDNMLQNCDGVKSYEGEPEVQNVIEYRKGDILLSNIRPYLKKLWLADRDGGCNPDVLVLRCADNENVNSAFIYYSLRSDAFFKYIMEDVKGLKMPRGKKEHIER
-1106 EFAGIDKV
+1106 YEMFLPTLEEQNRLVNLFADYDM
-1114 QEENTQTAKNGLD
+1114 EL
-1127 EMKSIIS
+1127 S
-1134 SMIGDKK
+1134 S
-1141 KISKVCDINTTTI
+1141 
-1154 NPTDNPN
+1154 
-1161 KEFLYIDIDAVKNG
+1161 
-1175 TGLISWTKKITG
+1175 
-1187 NEAPSRARRYAVAGS
+1187 
-1202 TIIST
+1202 
-1207 VRPNLRGFAFID
+1207 
-1219 KENTDAVYST
+1219 
-1229 GFAILKSKDQSVLA
+1229 LKTEQ
-1243 DKMIYYQFMF
+1243 
-1253 SDFMMRQMVDAMP
+1253 
-1266 QGSYPSINRGDIEN
+1266 QGMSQR
-1280 FEIIASIKNH
+1280 
-1290 DEVLRKLDV
+1290 
-1299 IEETVK
+1299 
-1305 SANEKLLE
+1305 
-1313 IPQLKQAIL
+1313 KQAIL

>member
-1 MITKDNIRLLLPK
+1 MITKDNIRQLLPE

-33 ETGATISIDFT
+33 EAGATVSVDFA
-44 NEKFIYP
+44 NERFIYTP
-51 SDIQAD
+51 EIQSD
-57 RKTSQDFSK
+57 RKTSQNFSK

-71 VFECVCRLLEIGY
+71 VFECVCRLLQIGY

-128 DYEDEWKRVK
+128 DYDDEWKKVK
-138 KDGGQLFR
+138 RDGGQLFR

-185 QDADVLSFA
+185 LDADVLSFA

-331 TYIEDGEI
+331 TYIEEGEI
-339 DKAFRWVQ
+339 DKAFRWVL

-447 RFIVSALPLEKIID
+447 RFIVSALPLEKIIK

-496 DIPLSDYYAHTI
+496 DIPLSEYYAHTI

-534 IYADALTHIQEVKDG
+534 IYADALTHIDGVKDG

-563 GFLETLSEKERKS
+563 GFLETLKEKERKS

-604 KAGGVAGIVLPVSVL
+604 KSGGVAGIVLPVSVL
-619 TKDGIYTR
+619 NKDGIYTH
-627 AREIILKNF
+627 AREIILQNF
-636 DIISLTKFDKNTFG
+636 DIIALAMFGSGTFG
-650 KTNTSTITL
+650 KTGTNTVVM
-659 FLRRKETNTPEAE
+659 FLRRKETNTPESS
-672 HYHNRVECWF
+672 HYRSRVESWF
-682 GNWHEADEIYKDIEL
+682 NAQHRADEIYKDVDL

-702 KHMEYDMEDYKQ
+702 AHMQYDIESYQ
-714 FLNGIIPERLENT
+714 LFLNGKLT
-727 EVVQNYR
+727 EKLKQSEIFQNYT

-746 GVCREAKMIRTKFKA
+746 GVINEAKRIRSRFRQKA
-761 KEKTATFKRL
+761 DSPSYKRL
-771 SKTERDR
+771 SEEERNRLADE
-778 IINDAFYSF
+778 AFYAF
-787 VKEIEKDKVYYFILA
+787 AKAIEKDKVFYFIIA
-802 YNASCP
+802 YKTFYR
-808 VVIVNMPSGTSE
+808 VLLMKMPT
-820 GKKFL
+820 GK
-825 GYEWSDTKGN
+825 
-835 EGIKYLHVKKN
+835 
-846 KQSGEEDEEDG
+846 Q
-857 NAEDDDTMQ
+857 
-866 QIRGINGIVTPLF
+866 
-879 NPANLSDEQKINSII
+879 
-894 RKNFL
+894 
-899 GEDIEIP
+899 
-906 DGLEDYITLG
+906 
-916 NLVEM
+916 
-921 MDFKSTAFKKELKTN
+921 
-936 VSLKVEVQS
+936 
-945 HFPIVKLKN
+945 
-954 YCEKINPSKEEIR
+954 
-967 DVAKETVVSF
+967 
-977 VEMASLGFGK
+977 
-987 IDVKEDK
+987 
-994 TIAELSSGGYTYF
+994 
-1007 KENDVLIAKI
+1007 
-1017 SPSMENGKCGLA
+1017 
-1029 TGLTNGLGLGST
+1029 
-1041 EFHVIRGK
+1041 
-1049 SKEQAKFI
+1049 
-1057 LEYLNR
+1057 
-1063 EYVRNIATS
+1063 
-1072 NETGASGHRRVPEY
+1072 
-1086 FYAQMP
+1086 
-1092 IPDVPQNVLESIER
+1092 ER
-1106 EFAGIDKV
+1106 
-1114 QEENTQTAKNGLD
+1114 
-1127 EMKSIIS
+1127 
-1134 SMIGDKK
+1134 
-1141 KISKVCDINTTTI
+1141 
-1154 NPTDNPN
+1154 
-1161 KEFLYIDIDAVKNG
+1161 
-1175 TGLISWTKKITG
+1175 
-1187 NEAPSRARRYAVAGS
+1187 
-1202 TIIST
+1202 
-1207 VRPNLRGFAFID
+1207 
-1219 KENTDAVYST
+1219 
-1229 GFAILKSKDQSVLA
+1229 
-1243 DKMIYYQFMF
+1243 
-1253 SDFMMRQMVDAMP
+1253 
-1266 QGSYPSINRGDIEN
+1266 
-1280 FEIIASIKNH
+1280 
-1290 DEVLRKLDV
+1290 
-1299 IEETVK
+1299 
-1305 SANEKLLE
+1305 
-1313 IPQLKQAIL
+1313 
-1322 DKYLK
+1322 